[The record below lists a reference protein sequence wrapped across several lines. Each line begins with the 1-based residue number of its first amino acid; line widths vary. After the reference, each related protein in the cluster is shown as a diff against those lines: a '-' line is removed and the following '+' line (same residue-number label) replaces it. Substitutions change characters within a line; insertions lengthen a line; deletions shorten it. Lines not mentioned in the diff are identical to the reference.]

1 MIDLSFE
8 EKRPISTQEMYDI
21 IAFAV
26 EAANEGGFI
35 NAFVLERAI
44 IVYAALVIDEEHREE
59 IQKKNSSSLLAAW
72 DYLVEEGI
80 AKDLLDKYELT
91 LARLAGYASVWAD
104 DRMDYEH
111 SVRGLLD
118 TIQTVSGDI
127 VENMRKNLSETVNVS
142 DVKEVLQVAKDWGL
156 NRDAKIEDDEKSLFR
171 AE

>member
-8 EKRPISTQEMYDI
+8 EKRTISTQEMYDI

-26 EAANEGGFI
+26 EAADEGGFI

-59 IQKKNSSSLLAAW
+59 IQKKNSSSLLTAW
-72 DYLVEEGI
+72 DYLVKEGI
-80 AKDLLDKYELT
+80 AKDLLDKYPTT
-91 LARLAGYASVWAD
+91 LAKLAGYASIWAD

-118 TIQTVSGDI
+118 TVQKVSGDI
-127 VENMRKNLSETVNVS
+127 VENMRKNLSETVNGS

-156 NRDAKIEDDEKSLFR
+156 NRDAEIEEDEKSLFR